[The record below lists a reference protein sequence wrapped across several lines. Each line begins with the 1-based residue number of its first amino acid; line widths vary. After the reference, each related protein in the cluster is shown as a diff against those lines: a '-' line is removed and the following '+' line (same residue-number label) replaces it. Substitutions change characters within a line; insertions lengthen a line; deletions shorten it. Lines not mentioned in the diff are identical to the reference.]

1 MKIHL
6 IYQKAREKIFI
17 YFFNMLPS
25 RAAHPPLWCSV
36 QVSKNMSNKIIK
48 IYFEQ
53 KTMMVR
59 GEKKMMKNSLK
70 VDVQQLS

>member
-1 MKIHL
+1 
-6 IYQKAREKIFI
+6 
-17 YFFNMLPS
+17 MLQS
-25 RAAHPPLWCSV
+25 RAAHPPLVHCV

>member
-25 RAAHPPLWCSV
+25 RAAHPPLVQCASV
-36 QVSKNMSNKIIK
+36 KKHVKQNHQNL
-48 IYFEQ
+48 FWTENDDGQ
-53 KTMMVR
+53 R
-59 GEKKMMKNSLK
+59 GEKDDEK
-70 VDVQQLS
+70 